1 MAVVYKYTI
10 IYFTLVIQESM
21 SSYIDRDMCLE
32 TVARFNDDRHKCYF
46 NSMTAED
53 ILQKITTCPKKCN
66 FRIDYLHDSNSL
78 WNIDLTISNWEKM
91 LYPCLY
97 NNPTNI
103 YIIINCSSWKAS
115 EYIIWDDVFACS
127 VNDAQ
132 CVRIDS
138 YCVCHCMSGYILE
151 DKKCLKKLVNISGI
165 CEFDWQCNGTEF
177 ANVCD
182 HGLCSCSPGYI
193 QIDRK
198 CYMYQGNL
206 TLNDTCELTEQC
218 SQPFSV
224 CFQGKC
230 QCINGYSEFDRKDC
244 LKETVPVGGFCSL
257 HEQCTGSN
265 NSGVCENGRC
275 TCSKGF
281 TFIDLS
287 CEKNVNIGVTL
298 GTLFGGF
305 ILGVIVTAVA
315 TILMHKRLKFGITN
329 REDLSVMFA
338 DNRKYGCAGFDDS
351 GARISNR
358 NDIKQNVATLSPFS
372 FAKETQ
378 GYNLSS
384 KQEDESA
391 EDVYNQLRE
400 QTEHDD
406 DTYDHACAA
415 PNHSTD
421 LSDYSNIQDAA
432 TFRTPPSEDGDDY
445 STLRH

>member
-1 MAVVYKYTI
+1 MV
-10 IYFTLVIQESM
+10 
-21 SSYIDRDMCLE
+21 
-32 TVARFNDDRHKCYF
+32 
-46 NSMTAED
+46 D
-53 ILQKITTCPKKCN
+53 I
-66 FRIDYLHDSNSL
+66 
-78 WNIDLTISNWEKM
+78 
-91 LYPCLY
+91 
-97 NNPTNI
+97 
-103 YIIINCSSWKAS
+103 
-115 EYIIWDDVFACS
+115 
-127 VNDAQ
+127 
-132 CVRIDS
+132 
-138 YCVCHCMSGYILE
+138 G
-151 DKKCLKKLVNISGI
+151 GI

-182 HGLCSCSPGYI
+182 HGICSCSPGYI
-193 QIDRK
+193 QINRT

-224 CFQGKC
+224 CFQRKC
-230 QCINGYSEFDRKDC
+230 QCINGYSAFDRKGC
-244 LKETVPVGGFCSL
+244 LKDTVPVGWFCSL
-257 HEQCTGSN
+257 HEQCKGSN

-287 CEKNVNIGVTL
+287 CEKNQPNSLGRSESQQHDVNIGVTL

-315 TILMHKRLKFGITN
+315 TILMYKRLKFRITN
-329 REDLSVMFA
+329 REDLGVMFA

-358 NDIKQNVATLSPFS
+358 NDIKQNVSTLSPFS
-372 FAKETQ
+372 FAETQ
-378 GYNLSS
+378 GYNVSS
-384 KQEDESA
+384 KQEDERTD
-391 EDVYNQLRE
+391 DVYNHLRE

-406 DTYDHACAA
+406 DTYDHACAV

-432 TFRTPPSEDGDDY
+432 TFRTPPSKDGDNY